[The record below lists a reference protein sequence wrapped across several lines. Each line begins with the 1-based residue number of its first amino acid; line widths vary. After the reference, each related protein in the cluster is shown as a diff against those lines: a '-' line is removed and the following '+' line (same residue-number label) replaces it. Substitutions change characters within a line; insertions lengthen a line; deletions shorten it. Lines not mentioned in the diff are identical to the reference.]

1 MEPGPWCS
9 PVHECSRV
17 LPARPRWLA
26 QCGDQARGRRSASYA
41 TSGGSR
47 LAVNVDTSWN
57 HCARSCRQ
65 SRRRRSPCAAHT
77 TEDDPSQEPCF
88 VATVH
93 VACIPSTNRFTC
105 CSFSLSVWSTC
116 PDFDRAPLVHCA
128 SLAERV
134 FFIAVHCASVAK
146 GVFFYAGPFCN
157 IRQCLLT
164 HKHFPSVV
172 VSGQHGGARR
182 GCTLQFAEAAGST
195 TLCTVLDV
203 TCSQPS
209 FGHMARNV

>member
-1 MEPGPWCS
+1 MQGFVGSRGENVRNAPHTPQKTM
-9 PVHECSRV
+9 PRRSRV
-17 LPARPRWLA
+17 WWYGARRDLPAPLSSLVA
-26 QCGDQARGRRSASYA
+26 RSASPF
-41 TSGGSR
+41 GR
-47 LAVNVDTSWN
+47 LVPTWIAL
-57 HCARSCRQ
+57 H
-65 SRRRRSPCAAHT
+65 
-77 TEDDPSQEPCF
+77 F
-88 VATVH
+88 
-93 VACIPSTNRFTC
+93 I
-105 CSFSLSVWSTC
+105 
-116 PDFDRAPLVHCA
+116 LVHCA
-128 SLAERV
+128 SLAEWV

-182 GCTLQFAEAAGST
+182 GSPLHFAEAAGPT

-209 FGHMARNV
+209 FGHMARNVLQHLAAHNFFAASFSFEQVCVVTGARALVAQRWPPR